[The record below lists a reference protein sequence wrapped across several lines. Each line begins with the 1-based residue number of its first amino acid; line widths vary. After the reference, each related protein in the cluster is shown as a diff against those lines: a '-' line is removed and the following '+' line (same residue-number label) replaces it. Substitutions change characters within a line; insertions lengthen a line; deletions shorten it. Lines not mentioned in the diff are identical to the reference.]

1 MGELVELDEAK
12 CRELLAA
19 GVVGRVA
26 VVTPEGPHVVPVN
39 YVVVADAVV
48 FRTSPHSVLGRQAPG
63 TVVAFEV
70 DRIDHDDHRGWS
82 VLAVGPC
89 EEVADVAALE
99 AATPYWNPR
108 PWVSGEHATHL
119 RVPWTRLTGRR
130 IGGGWTYENEVP
142 VRARS

>member
-12 CRELLAA
+12 CRELLEA
-19 GVVGRVA
+19 GVVGRIA
-26 VVTPEGPHVVPVN
+26 VVTPEGPYVVPVN
-39 YVVVADAVV
+39 YVVVDAAVV
-48 FRTSPHSVLGRQAPG
+48 FRTSPQSVLGRMAPG

-70 DRIDHDDHRGWS
+70 DRIDHEDHRGWS

-89 EEVADVAALE
+89 ELVTDVAELE

-108 PWVSGEHATHL
+108 PWVSGERAAHL
-119 RVPWTRLTGRR
+119 RVPWTRLSGRR

-142 VRARS
+142 VRARH